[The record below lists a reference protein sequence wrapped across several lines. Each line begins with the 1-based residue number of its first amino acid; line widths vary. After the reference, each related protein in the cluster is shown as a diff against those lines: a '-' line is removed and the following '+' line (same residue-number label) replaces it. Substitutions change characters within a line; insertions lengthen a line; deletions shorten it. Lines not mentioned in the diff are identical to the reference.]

1 MKSTQP
7 TSASTMQELAHH
19 CMRCGSSNLR
29 IPNEKNM
36 ECLDC
41 GFDFY
46 WNPVCATAV
55 ILKRGNSDILLVKR
69 AKDPAKGTWDLPG
82 GFADFGENFEQA
94 ARREIQ
100 EELGITLSHFEYLGS
115 FPNVYTYKDISYQ
128 TIDVVL
134 IADVGDVEID
144 LETDEL
150 LEFAWQN
157 PQTLDLETVGLLSIR
172 NALATYQKNI

>member
-1 MKSTQP
+1 MHTEQLLRP
-7 TSASTMQELAHH
+7 TIMRDLMQ
-19 CMRCGSSNLR
+19 CCPRCGSAQLN
-29 IPNEKNM
+29 IPNEKNI

-41 GFDFY
+41 GFDLY

-55 ILKRGNSDILLVKR
+55 ILQRANGEILLVKR

-82 GFADFGENFEQA
+82 GFADFGESFEDA

-100 EELGITLSHFEYLGS
+100 EELGITLSHFAYLGS

-157 PQTLDLETVGLLSIR
+157 PKVLDITTVGLLSIR
-172 NALATYQKNI
+172 NALSAYQKNI

>member
-1 MKSTQP
+1 MKSTKQEKP
-7 TSASTMQELAHH
+7 TQMQELMQH
-19 CMRCGSSNLR
+19 CPRCGSAQLN

-41 GFDFY
+41 GFDLY

-55 ILKRGNSDILLVKR
+55 IVQRANGDILLVKR

-82 GFADFGENFEQA
+82 GFADFGENFEDA

-150 LEFAWQN
+150 LDFSWQN
-157 PQTLDLETVGLLSIR
+157 PKNVDLETVGLVSIQA
-172 NALATYQKNI
+172 ALKVYCQNL